1 MQVFHTVCMNG
12 NAQTLILLQ
21 TDIHAWL
28 KQVEKPNEFGRPYV
42 LIEISL
48 KSSAEA
54 GIICISSAT
63 VSESHLL
70 QKQNA
75 HRCLPLH
82 TKQWQLW
89 FDFLFLILRE
99 SSQMKRLS
107 MPIH

>member
-48 KSSAEA
+48 K
-54 GIICISSAT
+54 
-63 VSESHLL
+63 
-70 QKQNA
+70 
-75 HRCLPLH
+75 
-82 TKQWQLW
+82 
-89 FDFLFLILRE
+89 
-99 SSQMKRLS
+99 
-107 MPIH
+107 